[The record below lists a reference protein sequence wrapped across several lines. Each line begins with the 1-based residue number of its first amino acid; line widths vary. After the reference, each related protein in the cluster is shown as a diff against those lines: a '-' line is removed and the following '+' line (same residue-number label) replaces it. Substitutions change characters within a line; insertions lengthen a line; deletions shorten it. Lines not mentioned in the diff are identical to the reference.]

1 MVWGQALAAFFAQG
15 SHGGMGAA
23 ARLSLLPPL
32 MIGECR
38 TLFHASPYGKGRCHE
53 VTEGIRVNPQKGRHL
68 LCTFCP
74 YEMRS
79 MSGKGRELCPIGAKR
94 EGKPRYSGAALR
106 AHAVVSPLKFSASHS
121 LLLFCGQKKSN
132 ETRLY
137 ASPYGKGRW
146 CKAPEGIRRSVFD
159 MANRESGETIP
170 PSLPPVAQRGA
181 GWWFYPLRKGVRIV
195 GRCGVPLCKGTIERF
210 AAKLF

>member
-1 MVWGQALAAFFAQG
+1 MRSSFGRDSSDGYCVAFAQSLGHVLMSYTPVGLYAG
-15 SHGGMGAA
+15 SLSRP
-23 ARLSLLPPL
+23 RLTPETSVVPAYSKVR
-32 MIGECR
+32 G
-38 TLFHASPYGKGRCHE
+38 
-53 VTEGIRVNPQKGRHL
+53 Q
-68 LCTFCP
+68 
-74 YEMRS
+74 
-79 MSGKGRELCPIGAKR
+79 ELCPIGAKR

-132 ETRLY
+132 ETRLF

-170 PSLPPVAQRGA
+170 PSLPPRCTKGGWLVVLPFAQGSQDCGALRGPFIQ
-181 GWWFYPLRKGVRIV
+181 GCHRKVRREIVLR
-195 GRCGVPLCKGTIERF
+195 
-210 AAKLF
+210 